1 MLKIFA
7 VYENIIGMD
16 FTYSCRTVVA
26 KEISLVNFGAKEG
39 KNDYLIYV

>member
-7 VYENIIGMD
+7 VHENIIGMD
-16 FTYSCRTVVA
+16 CKYFCSTVVA
-26 KEISLVNFGAKEG
+26 KEISLVNFRAKEG